1 MDIWNSAYCGS
12 NYGPKIEIESQNGEK
27 RQTMF
32 HGPFSKGTT
41 LIWDNNGENRWGA
54 RNLGGVAG
62 FQVKA
67 FVDWSL
73 QPDDRRVYWYYIKY
87 RIVGGGN
94 DLFCPKTLTIHTTDG
109 RIFKNGIHGGGHE
122 RSSRSQWQNDGI
134 NYYGM
139 VVMNDWVDDKKG
151 VKWRQAQLPKFLS

>member
-1 MDIWNSAYCGS
+1 M
-12 NYGPKIEIESQNGEK
+12 
-27 RQTMF
+27 
-32 HGPFSKGTT
+32 
-41 LIWDNNGENRWGA
+41 
-54 RNLGGVAG
+54 NLGGVSG

-122 RSSRSQWQNDGI
+122 RSSRSQWQND
-134 NYYGM
+134 
-139 VVMNDWVDDKKG
+139 WVDDKKG
-151 VKWRQAQLPKFLS
+151 VKWRQAQLPKFFL